1 MASVEWQAVSRKR
14 EHETGPGS
22 RLVARLLALVVV
34 LIPVCAVAG
43 DKLQREGTL
52 IQGPVQ
58 AKDSWV
64 GEGTVTGVK
73 AKNWV
78 YVIKVGEYTYTG
90 YADRVGGIF
99 AAKGPKQDD
108 WPLNSTIQ
116 VTFFHRMGSLY
127 MDLKSP
133 TGKEEESLWVF
144 SKKDPDGKEL
154 CGSFKCAKTPEDTK
168 D

>member
-1 MASVEWQAVSRKR
+1 MK
-14 EHETGPGS
+14 
-22 RLVARLLALVVV
+22 LLALTVF
-34 LIPVCAVAG
+34 LLPLSASAG
-43 DKLQREGTL
+43 DKVKREGVL
-52 IQGPVQ
+52 VEGPVR
-58 AKDSWV
+58 AEDSWV
-64 GEGTVTGVK
+64 GEGTPTGVK

-78 YVIKVGEYTYTG
+78 FVVKVGDYSYTG

-99 AAKGPKQDD
+99 AGKGPQQDD
-108 WPLNSTIQ
+108 WPLQSTVQ

-144 SKKDPDGKEL
+144 SKRGADGKEL
-154 CGSFKCAKTPEDTK
+154 CGSFKCAKSPEDTE